1 MHDQASQQITDANMN
16 NGAWR
21 PYRHHSWILAFF
33 LIALP
38 VIARADSTAEF
49 VGYYQEAYA
58 RGQDMIPGPQT
69 PLDTSSIATRLDLQS
84 VSPEAALS
92 GSAFLADDGT
102 VVRLAGVQGCLSTG
116 RMEYVGVVATC
127 SMISLA
133 GMTAVLGEAK
143 ASAGNAF
150 PCHELARNSGRPTVR
165 FAECFFMEDGA
176 VRSLSEALIA
186 KGMAFASRDGTGR
199 PLFLEYARA
208 EDAARSTRAGIWA
221 NDHFVH
227 PYGEHYRANPAM
239 H

>member
-1 MHDQASQQITDANMN
+1 MN
-16 NGAWR
+16 NRAWR
-21 PYRHHSWILAFF
+21 PTRPHLWTLVGF

-38 VIARADSTAEF
+38 MAARADTIAEF
-49 VGYYQEAYA
+49 VSYYQEAYA

-69 PLDTSSIATRLDLQS
+69 PLDTSSIAKQLDLQS

-92 GSAFLADDGT
+92 GSAFLVDDGT
-102 VVRLAGVQGCLSTG
+102 VVRLAGMQGCLSTG
-116 RMEYVGVVATC
+116 RIEFAGVVATC

-150 PCHELARNSGRPTVR
+150 PCHELARISGRPTVR

-176 VRSLSEALIA
+176 VRSLSEDLIA
-186 KGMAFASRDGTGR
+186 KGMAFASRDGAGR
-199 PLFLEYARA
+199 PLFLEYARV
-208 EDAARSTRAGIWA
+208 EDAARSARAGIWA

-227 PYGEHYRANPAM
+227 PYGERFRANPAM
-239 H
+239 R